1 VGHAVTTPER
11 LIAIRHGGLSRRLR
25 WNALGF
31 VFGWSLIIVALVG
44 MGEKVHVT
52 LPSFHA
58 GGGLHQAA
66 PAKNLVLPA
75 GPLAELR
82 ALPSPAPR
90 QGPLVIT
97 YHNVEPSPRSSF
109 SISPLRLQTE
119 LTLLQA
125 AGYHSITAA
134 QMLAWLDHGTPL
146 PSKPVL
152 ITFDDGLTSAW
163 QYADP
168 ILRDVGFKATSFVI
182 TGHVDNG
189 SYYMTSAQI
198 ARLVRTGRW
207 SFGAHTFQGHRYI
220 RSGPGGTTAAFLVG
234 RRWLPSVH
242 RQETYAEFTRRV
254 QIDTQR
260 SLEWFAAHGLPRPQ
274 LFAYPF
280 SAVSS
285 PDHRAARLSD
295 QILSRMFDARFL
307 DDDGGSIT
315 SPALVRRHLF
325 QRLDVLGTES
335 PEKFAAEVAASTQLA
350 PAETK
355 PLRTGVWSR
364 SSGRGQVTTEPSGLT
379 LQPLKSTWFAATL
392 APTRTINWRT
402 YGISTRAF
410 LSTSENAAGISIPSA
425 YGTASVSVSRS
436 WYEVHFGDPPDT
448 IADGRLRAAGSHW
461 LRMRA
466 TAGTIV
472 VAVDGQTVAR
482 LEVGARGGP
491 SLFVDGPPQSTV
503 QFSQIEVR

>member
-1 VGHAVTTPER
+1 MTTPER

-31 VFGWSLIIVALVG
+31 VFGWSLIIAALVG
-44 MGEKVHVT
+44 MGEKVHVS
-52 LPSFHA
+52 LPSFHNR
-58 GGGLHQAA
+58 GGPHQVA
-66 PAKNLVLPA
+66 PAENLVLPA

-90 QGPLVIT
+90 QGPLIIT

-125 AGYHSITAA
+125 AGYHSITAG
-134 QMLAWLDHGTPL
+134 QMLAWLDEGAPL

-168 ILRDVGFKATSFVI
+168 ILRDVGFNATSFVI

-198 ARLVRTGRW
+198 ARLAHTGRW
-207 SFGAHTFQGHRYI
+207 SFGAHTFQGHKYI
-220 RSGPGGTTAAFLVG
+220 RSGPGAATAAFLVG
-234 RRWLPSVH
+234 RRWFPSLQ
-242 RQETYAEFTRRV
+242 RRETYAGFTRRI

-260 SLEWFAAHGLPRPQ
+260 SLAWFAAHRLPRPQ

-295 QILSRMFDARFL
+295 QILGATFDARFL
-307 DDDGGSIT
+307 DDDGGIVT

-325 QRLDVLGTES
+325 QRLDVLGTDS
-335 PEKFAAEVAASTQLA
+335 PETFAAQVAAATQLA
-350 PAETK
+350 PTEAK
-355 PLRTGVWSR
+355 PLHAGVWSR
-364 SSGRGQVTTEPSGLT
+364 SSGQGELTVEPSGLT
-379 LQPLKSTWFAATL
+379 LQPQRSNWFAATL

-402 YGISTRAF
+402 YGISARAF

-425 YGTASVSVSRS
+425 HGTASVSVSRS

-448 IADGRLRAAGSHW
+448 IADGRLETTGSHW
-461 LRMRA
+461 VRMRA

-472 VAVDGQTVAR
+472 VAVDGRTVAR

-491 SLFVDGPPQSTV
+491 SLFVDGPPQSSV
-503 QFSQIEVR
+503 QFSQIHVH